1 MGTRNLTCVYMDGE
15 YKVAQYC
22 QWDGYPA
29 GQGITILQFLREK
42 VNWIQFTKQLN
53 KISWVDGKRLNQ
65 IFRSYGGDANGFIEC
80 SKADVY
86 KRDFP
91 EFSRDTGAKILEMI
105 QNDKTT
111 TRRLQNSLDFA
122 ANSDCEWCYVIDIDK
137 GTFEVYK
144 GYNLIPLTPED
155 RFYFLADKEDGWYSH
170 AYGGLMHGVKLK
182 KEYSLD
188 DLPTD
193 DEFITECD
201 PPEKDEEE

>member
-1 MGTRNLTCVYMDGE
+1 MGTRNLICVYMDGE

-22 QWDGYPA
+22 QWDGYPE
-29 GQGITILQFLREK
+29 GQGITILHFLRDK
-42 VNWIQFTKQLN
+42 VNWVKFTKQLN
-53 KISWVDGKRLNQ
+53 KISWMDSKRLRN
-65 IFRSYGGDANGFIEC
+65 IFQSYGGDSLGFIEC

-105 QNDKTT
+105 QDDKTT
-111 TRRLQNSLDFA
+111 TRRLQSSLEFA

-155 RFYFLADKEDGWYSH
+155 RFYFLADKEDGWYSQ
-170 AYGGLMHGVKLK
+170 AYGGLMHAVKLK
-182 KEYSLD
+182 KEYSLG

-193 DEFITECD
+193 EDFIQECD
-201 PPEKDEEE
+201 PPKEEEEE